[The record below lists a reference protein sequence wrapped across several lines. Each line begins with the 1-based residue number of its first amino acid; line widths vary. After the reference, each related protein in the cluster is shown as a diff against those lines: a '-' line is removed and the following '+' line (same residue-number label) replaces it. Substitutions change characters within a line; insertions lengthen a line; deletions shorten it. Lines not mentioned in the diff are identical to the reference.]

1 MAIPVY
7 TREQGGVVAVA
18 VVCTLV
24 PLLVIGL
31 RFWARQVV
39 HRRFDASDTWILV
52 AHVMKV
58 VFEGGLGL
66 PEDIVEATYGRDAG
80 IAHAKAGYASLIG
93 GVSAAYLCKTSIL
106 SLYRRVFT
114 LPGERLPFYAVG
126 ALTLLCGLSTL
137 VGYFAVVPIAKQL
150 VPRPHFTDAEKMRN
164 DGFQLYTGIA
174 TCFTDV
180 MILCF
185 PLGKL
190 YRLRMDRRRK
200 IGLMATFMVGFITC
214 IVAIIRTVATYV
226 NLSNSATVQTLFRG
240 LEPTVGIIA
249 ACLPLL
255 HPLLRCSSRD
265 EGVDRF
271 TQKPPRRGQQQ
282 QQQPGA
288 GIRKTVKVTV
298 TLSRNGGQTTLG
310 GWRSSNSSQEPLG
323 AGGGGASGV
332 ARGDGVGGLWWSS
345 AGGERAVAGWESCF
359 YCDMIM
365 YTIGRL
371 KKRLP
376 S

>member
-24 PLLVIGL
+24 PLLAIVL
-31 RFWARQVV
+31 RFWARQIV
-39 HRRFDASDTWILV
+39 HRRFDASDAWILV
-52 AHVMKV
+52 AFTALLASWIGVLCM

-66 PEDIVEATYGRDAG
+66 PEDVVKATYGRGAG

-93 GVSAAYLCKTSIL
+93 GVSAAYLCKASIL

-137 VGYFAVVPIAKQL
+137 VGYFAVVPLAKQL
-150 VPRPHFTDAEKMRN
+150 VPDPHFTDAETTRN

-174 TCFTDV
+174 TCFTDI

-271 TQKPPRRGQQQ
+271 PQSPRD
-282 QQQPGA
+282 
-288 GIRKTVKVTV
+288 
-298 TLSRNGGQTTLG
+298 
-310 GWRSSNSSQEPLG
+310 
-323 AGGGGASGV
+323 GAS
-332 ARGDGVGGLWWSS
+332 SS
-345 AGGERAVAGWESCF
+345 SSSRAPASERRSKS
-359 YCDMIM
+359 
-365 YTIGRL
+365 R
-371 KKRLP
+371 
-376 S
+376 